1 MATIIDNSTE
11 KMLTR
16 TLIAGV
22 DSGEYDIDDSMKELE
37 NLCEAGD
44 LQVVCQVVQKKDNP
58 ENKYYLGEGK
68 MAEVKELC
76 HNNQVELCVFDCEL
90 TGSQIK
96 NISDFLEIEVIDRTM
111 LILEIFSKRATTA
124 EGKLQTE
131 LALLKYQLP
140 RLSGMG
146 ASLSRQGGGG
156 AGGGGA
162 RRGAGESKLEY
173 DRRHI
178 NQRIT
183 LIKEKLEQVE
193 KRRDLLSEKRKKND
207 VPVVALTGY
216 TNVGKSSLLNAL
228 LGEERA
234 IVTPIPGTTRD
245 MVQGDLI
252 LGGSVIHLTDTAG
265 LHATDDPVEQLGV
278 ARARRAMEDADLV
291 LAVFDQSRPLDADDR
306 ALLAELQGR
315 NVLIVLNKADL
326 APVLSAA
333 DVTARFDAP
342 VLTVSA
348 ADEATLAPLK
358 AFLAEQA
365 AVSDNLALTQP
376 RHVEAARRAARHL
389 RQAAETARALSV
401 DMASIDLQSAQLA
414 LAEITGDEVEERL
427 LDRVFGMFCVGK

>member
-44 LQVVCQVVQKKDNP
+44 LQVVCQVVQRKDNP

-193 KRRDLLSEKRKKND
+193 KRRDLLSEKRQKND

-216 TNVGKSSLLNAL
+216 TNVGKSSLLNKITNSEIFEKDMLFATL
-228 LGEERA
+228 DPTARKFVLPSGQNA
-234 IVTPIPGTTRD
+234 ILV
-245 MVQGDLI
+245 
-252 LGGSVIHLTDTAG
+252 DTVG
-265 LHATDDPVEQLGV
+265 FVSRLPHKLVEAFKSTLKQ
-278 ARARRAMEDADLV
+278 AKYAD
-291 LAVFDQSRPLDADDR
+291 
-306 ALLAELQGR
+306 
-315 NVLIVLNKADL
+315 IVLNVCDISSEDRDNQL
-326 APVLSAA
+326 EITRGVL
-333 DVTARFDAP
+333 DEIGVDKDNIITVYNKCDKEYQPFLMENGVR
-342 VLTVSA
+342 VSA
-348 ADEATLAPLK
+348 KSGFGLETLMEKIDEKLSDRMEQLDILLPYSQTGLVNTIRENGVVHSEEYTADGI
-358 AFLAEQA
+358 
-365 AVSDNLALTQP
+365 AVKGI
-376 RHVEAARRAARHL
+376 
-389 RQAAETARALSV
+389 V
-401 DMASIDLQSAQLA
+401 DKKFAYLYKDYKI
-414 LAEITGDEVEERL
+414 
-427 LDRVFGMFCVGK
+427 

>member
-1 MATIIDNSTE
+1 MANIIDNSTE

-216 TNVGKSSLLNAL
+216 TNVGKSSLLNKITNSEIFEKDMLFATL
-228 LGEERA
+228 DPTARKFVLPSGQNA
-234 IVTPIPGTTRD
+234 ILV
-245 MVQGDLI
+245 
-252 LGGSVIHLTDTAG
+252 DTVG
-265 LHATDDPVEQLGV
+265 FVSRLPHKLVEAFKSTLKQ
-278 ARARRAMEDADLV
+278 AKYAD
-291 LAVFDQSRPLDADDR
+291 
-306 ALLAELQGR
+306 
-315 NVLIVLNKADL
+315 IVLNVCDISSEDRDNQL
-326 APVLSAA
+326 EITRGVL
-333 DVTARFDAP
+333 DEIGVDKDNIITVYNKCDKEHQPFLMENGVR
-342 VLTVSA
+342 VSA
-348 ADEATLAPLK
+348 KSGFGLETLLEKIDEKLSDRMEQLDILLPYSQTGLINTIRENGVVHSEEYTADGI
-358 AFLAEQA
+358 
-365 AVSDNLALTQP
+365 AVKGI
-376 RHVEAARRAARHL
+376 
-389 RQAAETARALSV
+389 V
-401 DMASIDLQSAQLA
+401 DKKFAYLYKDY
-414 LAEITGDEVEERL
+414 EI
-427 LDRVFGMFCVGK
+427 

>member
-1 MATIIDNSTE
+1 MANIIDNTQE
-11 KMLTR
+11 KMLTK

-22 DSGEYDIDDSMKELE
+22 DCGEYDIDDSMKELE

-76 HNNQVELCVFDCEL
+76 HNNEVQLCVFDCEL

-96 NISDFLEIEVIDRTM
+96 NISDYLEVEVIDRTM
-111 LILEIFSKRATTA
+111 LILEIFSKRATTS

-131 LALLKYQLP
+131 LALLRYQLP

-178 NQRIT
+178 NQRIA

-207 VPVVALTGY
+207 VPVIALTGY
-216 TNVGKSSLLNAL
+216 TNVGKSSLLNKITNSEIFEKDMLFATL
-228 LGEERA
+228 DPTARKFVLPSGQNA
-234 IVTPIPGTTRD
+234 ILV
-245 MVQGDLI
+245 
-252 LGGSVIHLTDTAG
+252 DTVG
-265 LHATDDPVEQLGV
+265 FVSRLPHKLVEAFKSTLKQ
-278 ARARRAMEDADLV
+278 AKYAD
-291 LAVFDQSRPLDADDR
+291 
-306 ALLAELQGR
+306 
-315 NVLIVLNKADL
+315 IVLNVCDISSEDRDNQL
-326 APVLSAA
+326 EITRGVL
-333 DVTARFDAP
+333 DEIGVDKENIITVYNKCDKEHQPFLMENGVR
-342 VLTVSA
+342 VSA
-348 ADEATLAPLK
+348 KSGFGLETLLEKIDEKLSGRMEQLDILLPYSQTSLINTIRENGVVHSEEYT
-358 AFLAEQA
+358 AEGI
-365 AVSDNLALTQP
+365 AVKGI
-376 RHVEAARRAARHL
+376 
-389 RQAAETARALSV
+389 V
-401 DMASIDLQSAQLA
+401 DKKFSYLYKTYKI
-414 LAEITGDEVEERL
+414 
-427 LDRVFGMFCVGK
+427 K

>member
-193 KRRDLLSEKRKKND
+193 KRPDLLSEKRKKTD

-216 TNVGKSSLLNAL
+216 TNVGKSSLLNKITNSEIFEKDMLFATL
-228 LGEERA
+228 DPTARKFVLPSGQNA
-234 IVTPIPGTTRD
+234 ILV
-245 MVQGDLI
+245 
-252 LGGSVIHLTDTAG
+252 DTVG
-265 LHATDDPVEQLGV
+265 FVSRLPHKLVEAFKSTLKQ
-278 ARARRAMEDADLV
+278 AKYAD
-291 LAVFDQSRPLDADDR
+291 
-306 ALLAELQGR
+306 
-315 NVLIVLNKADL
+315 IVLNVCDISSEDRDNQL
-326 APVLSAA
+326 EITRGVL
-333 DVTARFDAP
+333 DEIGVDKDNIITVYNKCDKEHQPFLMENGVR
-342 VLTVSA
+342 VSA
-348 ADEATLAPLK
+348 KSGFGLETLLEKIDEKLSDRMEQLDILLPYSQTGLINTIRENGVVHSEEYTADGI
-358 AFLAEQA
+358 
-365 AVSDNLALTQP
+365 AVKGI
-376 RHVEAARRAARHL
+376 
-389 RQAAETARALSV
+389 V
-401 DMASIDLQSAQLA
+401 DKKFAYLYKDY
-414 LAEITGDEVEERL
+414 EI
-427 LDRVFGMFCVGK
+427 